1 MKSSG
6 NICMKRIGL
15 LFGPSLS
22 GQNLVL
28 IPKNAFSFCR
38 DLLISSQVLTAQTI
52 QHYETLPGDKNKM
65 LPETHI
71 GDHNFERP
79 DKHRLET
86 NTRSY

>member
-1 MKSSG
+1 MHKEDWFDFWSEPFWTE
-6 NICMKRIGL
+6 
-15 LFGPSLS
+15 FGAH
-22 GQNLVL
+22 
-28 IPKNAFSFCR
+28 PKNAFSFCR